1 MTKPVSIERAAI
13 AAPWIAV
20 GWFARRWLAMRQAD
34 NGGGSA

>member
-13 AAPWIAV
+13 AASWIAV